1 MMRMTLKKRRK
12 EAKRKMKKFFRTD
25 LIQLLKKLMKKQL
38 STKDLYL
45 EGTHDLTLNL
55 KGSKKGQSQRNKPY
69 MLQEQTRLN
78 KYNFKEFKFH
88 KSKLLSIKLT

>member
-1 MMRMTLKKRRK
+1 MMKMTLKKRRK
-12 EAKRKMKKFFRTD
+12 EVKRKMKKFFRTD
-25 LIQLLKKLMKKQL
+25 LIQSSKKLMKKQQ
-38 STKDLYL
+38 SIKGLYQ
-45 EGTHDLTLNL
+45 EATHDLTLNL
-55 KGSKKGQSQRNKPY
+55 KGFKKEQSQRNKPY